1 MPASPDRREPGPPH
15 QLLGWLDAP
24 RAGRGVRLAQD
35 DGTWT
40 RTSYV
45 ELAGRVR
52 RVATVL
58 RDHGVRDGDTVA
70 VTMPTSAE
78 LIAAIFGTWQ
88 AGAVLTVV
96 APRSFESEQECLAR
110 VTPVMAAAG
119 PALVLCGPGERAL
132 TEKAAPGVTVLEF
145 GPRHHT
151 ADDHGADDH
160 GADDHGADDHGAD
173 DHGADDHGAGSAAR
187 EPSGLA
193 LLQFTSGST
202 STPRG
207 VRVTWGNLADNL
219 ERIGTAIGWR
229 DGNAAASW
237 LPIHHDMGFIG
248 GLLFPVSA
256 QSDLWLLRPDQ
267 FITDPAR
274 WLECFDSGRATHGAA
289 PSFALGYAARKVKPE
304 RLAGLD
310 LSGWRSVIVGAERV
324 DAAAL
329 ARFAALTSP
338 AGFSGRAFQPAYGLA
353 ENTLIVCASPLGEP
367 VRLARPDWSRTAF
380 GEPVQV
386 TETMEFAPVGP
397 DAGRLV
403 GQERLAGQGWLAGHG
418 WADGVRI
425 LDDDG
430 APLPDGWLGEIAVSG
445 ASVTTGYHGLSS
457 RTHRSGELRT
467 ADAGFVLGGHLYVLG
482 RMGDSIKVSGRSVFM
497 EDLDARV
504 AMASGLSPGRLCV
517 VGATRGP
524 RPGIAVFAEA
534 DPGPWKDAVLR
545 FLRAE
550 LGASLD
556 IQIITGERGLLKR
569 TTSGK
574 PRRRH
579 MWQALNEMP

>member
-1 MPASPDRREPGPPH
+1 MPASPDGRGPGAPH
-15 QLLGWLDAP
+15 RLLGWLDAP

-40 RTSYV
+40 RTSYA

-52 RVATVL
+52 QVATAL

-70 VTMPTSAE
+70 VIMPTSVE
-78 LIAAIFGTWQ
+78 LIAAIFGAWQ
-88 AGAVLTVV
+88 ARAVLTVV
-96 APRSFESEQECLAR
+96 APRSFESERECLAR

-119 PALVLCGPGERAL
+119 PALVLCGPGERPL
-132 TEKAAPGVTVLEF
+132 TEKAAPGVTVLEA
-145 GPRHHT
+145 GPRRD
-151 ADDHGADDH
+151 ADHHGAGHH
-160 GADDHGADDHGAD
+160 GAGH
-173 DHGADDHGAGSAAR
+173 HGAGSAAR

-219 ERIGTAIGWR
+219 ERIGAAIGWR
-229 DGNAAASW
+229 DGDAGASW

-248 GLLFPVSA
+248 GLLFPVAA

-353 ENTLIVCASPLGEP
+353 ENTLLVCASPLGEP

-380 GEPVQV
+380 GQPVPV
-386 TETMEFAPVGP
+386 TETTEFAPVGP
-397 DAGRLV
+397 DAGRLA
-403 GQERLAGQGWLAGHG
+403 GQGWLAGQGRLAGQGWLAGHG

-445 ASVTTGYHGLSS
+445 ASVTAGYHGLSS
-457 RTHRSGELRT
+457 VTHRSGELRT
-467 ADAGFVLGGHLYVLG
+467 ADAGFVLGGQLYVLG

-504 AMASGLSPGRLCV
+504 ATASGLSPGRLCV

-524 RPGIAVFAEA
+524 RPGLAVFAEA
-534 DPGPWKDAVLR
+534 DPGPWQDAVLR

-550 LGASLD
+550 LGTSLD
-556 IQIITGERGLLKR
+556 IQIITGKRGLLKR

-579 MWQALNEMP
+579 MWQALNEMR